1 MDKMIGIIDLQ
12 HKLRA
17 VFNEVTKHGTPYILT
32 RGKQPE
38 AVLIPYQMYMRFAR
52 ADETGALK
60 RFDTLLERMAAV
72 NAKYSDE
79 EVETDLEEATKI
91 VRGRRKKA

>member
-1 MDKMIGIIDLQ
+1 MDKMIGITDLQ
-12 HKLRA
+12 HKLRV
-17 VFNEVTKHGTPYILT
+17 VFNEVTKRGTPYILT

-52 ADETGALK
+52 ADEAGALK
-60 RFDTLLERMAAV
+60 RFDALLERMAIV

-79 EVETDLEEATKI
+79 EVEMDLREASKI

>member
-17 VFNEVTKHGTPYILT
+17 VFN
-32 RGKQPE
+32 
-38 AVLIPYQMYMRFAR
+38 RFTR
-52 ADETGALK
+52 ADETRALK
-60 RFDTLLERMAAV
+60 RFDALLERMAVV

-79 EVETDLEEATKI
+79 EVETDLKEATKI
-91 VRGRRKKA
+91 VRSRRKKA